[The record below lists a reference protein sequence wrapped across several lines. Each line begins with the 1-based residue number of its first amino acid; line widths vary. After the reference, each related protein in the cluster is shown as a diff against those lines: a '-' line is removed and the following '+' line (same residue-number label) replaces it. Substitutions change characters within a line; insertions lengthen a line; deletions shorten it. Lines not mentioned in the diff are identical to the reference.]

1 MFDIGKFKS
10 AGKLRLKGAVKSC
23 LPVSAIVLVLTAL
36 MTVGK
41 SSGGVPGNVTVS
53 DISSW
58 DFSVFYGFNFPPDP
72 VASVLSIINFV
83 VTGVLTFAEAKF
95 FLKFSKM
102 PLTEKPTLRMF
113 IDGFSDWL
121 RGVLGFCWFI
131 LWIVLWSCLFVIPGI
146 IKIFAYSQTFYILA
160 EYPKMGVR
168 KAMKISVAIT
178 RGYKGDLFLLTLSF
192 IGWHILSVLTLG
204 ILRLWVYPYVNLTWA
219 YAYRYLKERALAL
232 GQLHPS
238 DFE

>member
-10 AGKLRLKGAVKSC
+10 AGKLRLKGSVKDC
-23 LPVSAIVLVLTAL
+23 LPVSVIILVLMASTS
-36 MTVGK
+36 VRK
-41 SSGGVPGNVTVS
+41 SSGGVPGNVTAS

-58 DFSVFYGFNFPPDP
+58 NFSMVYGLEISADP
-72 VASVLSIINFV
+72 FASALSIINFV
-83 VTGVLTFAEAKF
+83 VTGILSLVVAKF

-113 IDGFSDWL
+113 IDGFSDWAKGL
-121 RGVLGFCWFI
+121 LGFCWMT
-131 LWIVLWSCLFVIPGI
+131 LWIVLWSFLLFIPGI

-178 RGYKGDLFLLTLSF
+178 RGYKWDLFLLGLSF
-192 IGWHILSVLTLG
+192 VGWFFLSVLTFGL
-204 ILRLWVYPYVNLTWA
+204 LLVWVYPYVQLTFT